1 MTLPKYDPTATFA
14 VIGDDALS
22 KNEAALIAA
31 RDETMAD
38 VAEMASGSIPEKKQ
52 PLDAGFI
59 NWPEKL
65 LTEFADSGDSSLVGR
80 IEACAGRLK
89 NESDAVVSLGIGGS
103 YMGLR
108 AIAEALLDPYH
119 NEISR
124 DARGGVPKLYYGGFN
139 LDNDSTNS
147 LLRLLQT
154 CSDPADLLQ
163 KWSLIVISKS
173 GGTLET
179 AASFR
184 IFRDAI
190 ESYYGA
196 DSDAVKQLVVP
207 VTGASGKLHNLSEK
221 AGYVDEFAIPDG
233 IGGRFS
239 VLTPV
244 GLLPA
249 AALGIDI
256 RAMLEGARDMTA
268 DFASKGVG
276 ENPVLDYVGVC
287 HAAEVDH
294 GMTIRLLSTWGD
306 RLEAFGFWYD
316 QLLSESLGKHEKGA
330 TPITGVQTRDL
341 HSRGQQHQE
350 GRRDKLITNVF
361 IEQPSDATVSL
372 PRVDESRDL
381 DQLNRFADRPMQE
394 FLRAA
399 FDGTNKAY
407 ADDKRPTAD
416 IILPTLDA
424 YQLGAMFQFLMLA
437 TVAEGRLIDVN
448 PYGQPGVEAYK
459 KNMVEIL
466 SRG

>member
-1 MTLPKYDPTATFA
+1 MALPTYDPSAA
-14 VIGDDALS
+14 LKVLGNDALT
-22 KNEAALIAA
+22 KNADALLSA

-38 VAEMASGSIPEKKQ
+38 VDLLGSDNIPARKQ
-52 PLDAGFI
+52 PLDSGFI
-59 NWPEKL
+59 KWPEKL
-65 LTEFADSGDSSLVGR
+65 LKELDEKGENSLVGR
-80 IEACAGRLK
+80 MEACASRLK
-89 NESDAVVSLGIGGS
+89 SETDAVVSLGIGGS

-108 AIAEALLDPYH
+108 AIQEALLNPYH
-119 NEISR
+119 NGLSR
-124 DARGGVPKLYYGGFN
+124 SARGDVPRLYYSGNN
-139 LDNDSTNS
+139 LDNDSTGA
-147 LLRLLQT
+147 LLNLLDT
-154 CSDPADLLQ
+154 CSNPQELLER
-163 KWSLIVISKS
+163 WSIIVISKS

-196 DSDAVKQLVVP
+196 GSDEVKKYVVP
-207 VTGASGKLHNLSEK
+207 VTGESGKLHNLSEQ

-249 AALGIDI
+249 AAVGVDI
-256 RAMLEGARDMTA
+256 RELLQGAHDMTV
-268 DFASKGVG
+268 DFATKPVG
-276 ENPVLDYVGVC
+276 ENAVLDYVGIC
-287 HAAEVDH
+287 HTAEVDH

-316 QLLSESLGKHEKGA
+316 QLLSESLGKAEKGA

-361 IEQPSDATVSL
+361 IKEPSSSAVEL
-372 PRVDESRDL
+372 PKVDDGRDL
-381 DQLNRFADRPMQE
+381 DQLNRFAGRPMQE
-394 FLRAA
+394 FLTAA
-399 FDGTNKAY
+399 FEGTNKAY

-416 IILPTLDA
+416 ITLPELDA

-437 TVAEGRLIDVN
+437 TVAEGRLIDIN

-466 SRG
+466 SR

>member
-1 MTLPKYDPTATFA
+1 MTLPVYDPTAALA
-14 VIGDDALS
+14 VIGGDALT
-22 KNEAALIAA
+22 KNAAALAAA

-38 VAEMASGSIPEKKQ
+38 VALLASGNIPAAKE
-52 PLDAGFI
+52 PLDSGFI
-59 NWPEKL
+59 NWPERL
-65 LTEFADSGDSSLVGR
+65 LNELSEKGKDSLVGR
-80 IEACAGRLK
+80 MESCAARLK
-89 NESDAVVSLGIGGS
+89 DETNAVVSLGIGGS

-108 AIAEALLDPYH
+108 AIEEALLDPHH
-119 NEISR
+119 NELGRS
-124 DARGGVPKLYYGGFN
+124 ARGDVPRLYYGGFN
-139 LDNDSTNS
+139 MDNDSTGS
-147 LLRLLQT
+147 LLKLLAT
-154 CSDPADLLQ
+154 HDNPSELL
-163 KWSLIVISKS
+163 KRWSIIVISKS

-190 ESYYGA
+190 EAYYG
-196 DSDAVKQLVVP
+196 SGSEAVQKYVVP
-207 VTGASGKLHNLSEK
+207 VTGASGKLHNLSEQ

-249 AALGIDI
+249 AAVGVDI
-256 RAMLEGARDMTA
+256 RALLEGARDMTA
-268 DFASKGVG
+268 DFASKPVG
-276 ENPVLDYVGVC
+276 ENAVLDYVGVC

-316 QLLSESLGKHEKGA
+316 QLLSESLGKQEKGA
-330 TPITGVQTRDL
+330 TPITGVQSRDL

-361 IEQPSDATVSL
+361 IKEPSAAAVKL
-372 PRVDESRDL
+372 PKVDDERDL
-381 DQLNRFADRPMQE
+381 DQLNRFAERPLQQ
-394 FLRAA
+394 FLSAA
-399 FDGTNKAY
+399 FEGTNKAY
-407 ADDKRPTAD
+407 ADDRRPTAD
-416 IILPTLDA
+416 IILPKLDA

-437 TVAEGRLIDVN
+437 TTAEGRLIDIN

>member
-1 MTLPKYDPTATFA
+1 MSLPTYNPSAAMA
-14 VIGDDALS
+14 VLGDDALS
-22 KNEAALIAA
+22 KNAAALIAA

-38 VAEMASGSIPEKKQ
+38 VGLLASGDIPAEKE

-59 NWPEKL
+59 NWPAKL
-65 LTEFADSGDSSLVGR
+65 LAEHEERGDESLIGR
-80 IEACAGRLK
+80 MQSCGSRLK
-89 NESDAVVSLGIGGS
+89 QETDAVVSLGIGGS

-108 AIAEALLDPYH
+108 AIQEALLDPFH
-119 NEISR
+119 NELDRASR
-124 DARGGVPKLYYGGFN
+124 GDAPRLYYGGYN
-139 LDNDSTNS
+139 LDNDTTAS
-147 LLRLLQT
+147 LLKLLAA
-154 CSDPADLLQ
+154 SDDPAEQ
-163 KWSLIVISKS
+163 IKRWSIVVISKS

-190 ESYYGA
+190 EAYYGA
-196 DSDAVKQLVVP
+196 DSDEVKNFVVP
-207 VTGASGKLHNLSEK
+207 VTGASGKLHDLSEQ

-256 RAMLEGARDMTA
+256 VAMLQGARDMTD
-268 DFASKGVG
+268 DFASQSVG
-276 ENPVLDYVGVC
+276 ENAVLDYVGVC

-316 QLLSESLGKHEKGA
+316 QLLSESLGKQEKGA

-361 IEQPSDATVSL
+361 IKQPESDAVNL
-372 PRVDESRDL
+372 PKVDESRDL

-394 FLRAA
+394 FLSAA
-399 FDGTNKAY
+399 FEGTNKAY
-407 ADDKRPTAD
+407 ADDQRPTAD
-416 IILPTLDA
+416 IVLPELNA

-437 TVAEGRLIDVN
+437 TVAEGRLIGIN

-459 KNMVEIL
+459 KNMVEVL
-466 SRG
+466 SR

>member
-1 MTLPKYDPTATFA
+1 MALPTYNPSAALK
-14 VIGDDALS
+14 VLGDDAVS
-22 KNEAALIAA
+22 KNADKLIAA

-38 VAEMASGSIPEKKQ
+38 VDLMATAEIPPEKL

-59 NWPEKL
+59 RWPERL
-65 LTEFADSGDSSLVGR
+65 LADLDQNGGASLVGR
-80 IEACAGRLK
+80 MEQAAARLK
-89 NESDAVVSLGIGGS
+89 SESDAVVSLGIGGS

-108 AIAEALLDPYH
+108 AIEEALLNPYH
-119 NEISR
+119 NELPR
-124 DARGGVPKLYYGGFN
+124 AARGEAPKLYYGGFN
-139 LDNDSTNS
+139 LDNDSTKA
-147 LLRLLQT
+147 LLDVLGSY
-154 CSDPADLLQ
+154 SDPGDVLQ
-163 KWSLIVISKS
+163 RWSLVVISKS

-190 ESYYGA
+190 EAYYAGDA
-196 DSDAVKQLVVP
+196 DRIKQLVVP
-207 VTGASGKLHNLSEK
+207 VTGASGKLHNLSEQ
-221 AGYVDEFAIPDG
+221 AGYADEFEIPDG

-249 AALGIDI
+249 AAVGVDI
-256 RAMLEGARDMTA
+256 RAMLAGARDMTE
-268 DFASKGVG
+268 DFAKGEPG
-276 ENPVLDYVGVC
+276 KNAVLDYVGVC

-316 QLLSESLGKHEKGA
+316 QLLSESLGKQEKGA

-361 IEQPSDATVSL
+361 IESPASDAVSL
-372 PRVDESRDL
+372 PSVAEDRDL
-381 DQLNRFADRPMQE
+381 DQLNRFSGRPMQK
-394 FLRAA
+394 FLSAA
-399 FDGTNKAY
+399 FEGTNKAY
-407 ADDKRPTAD
+407 ADDARPTAD
-416 IILPTLDA
+416 ITVPELDA
-424 YQLGAMFQFLMLA
+424 YQLGALFQFLMLA
-437 TVAEGRLIDVN
+437 TVAEGRLIGIN

>member
-1 MTLPKYDPTATFA
+1 MSLPKYDPSATFA
-14 VIGDDALS
+14 VIGDNAIS
-22 KNEAALIAA
+22 KNEERLLAA

-38 VAEMASGSIPEKKQ
+38 TKLMSSGSIPTEKQ

-65 LTEFADSGDSSLVGR
+65 LTELQADGEKSLVGR
-80 IEACAGRLK
+80 IEACGKRLRS
-89 NESDAVVSLGIGGS
+89 ESDAVVSLGIGGS

-108 AIAEALLDPYH
+108 AIEEALLDRHH
-119 NEISR
+119 NELSR
-124 DARGGVPKLYYGGFN
+124 EVRGGNPKLYYGGFN
-139 LDNDSTNS
+139 LDNDSTAS
-147 LLRLLQT
+147 LLRLLATAKNPEELCQR
-154 CSDPADLLQ
+154 
-163 KWSLIVISKS
+163 WSLVVISKS

-184 IFRDAI
+184 IFRDAL
-190 ESYYGA
+190 EAYYGA
-196 DSDAVKQLVVP
+196 DCDLLKKLVVP
-207 VTGASGKLHNLSEK
+207 VTGASGKLHNLSEQ
-221 AGYVDEFAIPDG
+221 AVYESEFAIPDG

-249 AALGIDI
+249 AAVGVDI

-268 DFASKGVG
+268 DFAASAPGQ
-276 ENPVLDYVGVC
+276 NAVLDYVGVC
-287 HAAEVDH
+287 HTAEVDH

-316 QLLSESLGKHEKGA
+316 QLLSESLGKQEKGA

-361 IEQPSDATVSL
+361 IEKPSGETVTL
-372 PRVDESRDL
+372 PHEDESRDL
-381 DQLNRFADRPMQE
+381 DQLNRFAERPMQE
-394 FLRAA
+394 FLSAA
-399 FDGTNKAY
+399 FEGTNKAY

-416 IILPTLDA
+416 ITLPNLDA

-437 TVAEGRLIDVN
+437 TVAEGRLIGIN

-459 KNMVEIL
+459 NNMVEIL
-466 SRG
+466 SR